1 MYFYPQEVVAG
12 EFANVKIVAMK
23 PIVVETF
30 TDFPPLGR
38 LIFRDMN

>member
-23 PIVVETF
+23 PIVGNL
-30 TDFPPLGR
+30 DR
-38 LIFRDMN
+38 LSKKMLMLIWIMT